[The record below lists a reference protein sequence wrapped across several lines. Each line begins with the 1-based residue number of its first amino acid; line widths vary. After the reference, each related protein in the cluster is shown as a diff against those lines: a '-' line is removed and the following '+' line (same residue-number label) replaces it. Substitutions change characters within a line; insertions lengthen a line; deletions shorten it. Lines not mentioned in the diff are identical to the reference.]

1 MPPVATHEASTLL
14 PALPGRELEDFQLN
28 YRVLNRGLYV
38 QEAEI
43 MTDDAGNQAV
53 DSS

>member
-1 MPPVATHEASTLL
+1 MLIRISTSYKN
-14 PALPGRELEDFQLN
+14 PKVKLEDFQLN